1 MTFRPAIV
9 AIFVPKN
16 VQVKNVDT
24 ILFGSSFMSSAHAV
38 SKADL
43 TTMLVRDAEPK
54 STSRGSRFV
63 LSRGFLR
70 RSEQVC
76 VTYVRNVE
84 SALMATKIEK
94 ARKYSCLLTH
104 GATRHSFLAKENRL
118 RVASYM
124 FDLSLRSN
132 GQPHPAVN

>member
-9 AIFVPKN
+9 AIFAPKN

-24 ILFGSSFMSSAHAV
+24 VLFGSSFISSAHAV

-54 STSRGSRFV
+54 STSRGSRFF

-70 RSEQVC
+70 RFEAGL
-76 VTYVRNVE
+76 RNVP
-84 SALMATKIEK
+84 T
-94 ARKYSCLLTH
+94 
-104 GATRHSFLAKENRL
+104 
-118 RVASYM
+118 
-124 FDLSLRSN
+124 
-132 GQPHPAVN
+132 